1 MVFNLSM
8 DTIVYI
14 NSLIQPKNGT
24 GFIPIFTVCIILVIT
39 IPLIILT
46 FGIMSSMKNTTLT
59 LTEKELII
67 KSAFYGRKIPLENI
81 MIDGIKAISLDHDT
95 DYDLSFR
102 TNGTALSQF
111 KSGWFRLKNHEKA
124 LVFITDKDSVVLI
137 PTKDYLLLFSMD
149 NIDEFINKIKAL
161 KR

>member
-1 MVFNLSM
+1 MVFNQNM
-8 DTIVYI
+8 GTVVYI
-14 NSLIQPKNGT
+14 NSLIQPKGGT
-24 GFIPIFTVCIILVIT
+24 GLIPIFMVGLILVIT

-46 FGIMSSMKNTTLT
+46 LGIISSIKNTTFT
-59 LTEKELII
+59 LTENELII

-81 MIDGIKAISLDHDT
+81 MIDGIKGISLDHDT
-95 DYDLSFR
+95 DYNLSFR
-102 TNGTALSQF
+102 TNGTALPQF
-111 KSGWFRLKNHEKA
+111 KSGWFRLKDREKA
-124 LVFITDKDSVVLI
+124 LVFITDKNNVVLI

>member
-1 MVFNLSM
+1 M
-8 DTIVYI
+8 DTVVYI
-14 NSLIQPKNGT
+14 NSLIQPKGGT
-24 GFIPIFTVCIILVIT
+24 GFLPIIMVSLMLVII

-46 FGIMSSMKNTTLT
+46 FGIINSMHNTALT
-59 LTEKELII
+59 LTERELII

-81 MIDGIKAISLDHDT
+81 MIDGIKAISLDEDT
-95 DYDLSFR
+95 DYDLAMR
-102 TNGTALSQF
+102 TNGTALPQF
-111 KSGWFRLKNHEKA
+111 KSGWFRLKDREKA
-124 LVFITDKDSVVLI
+124 LVFITDKNSVVLI

>member
-1 MVFNLSM
+1 MFNLSM

-14 NSLIQPKNGT
+14 NSLIQPKGGT
-24 GFIPIFTVCIILVIT
+24 GFVPVFTVGLVLVII
-39 IPLIILT
+39 IPFVILS
-46 FGIMSSMKNTTLT
+46 FGIMSSMRNTTLT
-59 LTEKELII
+59 LTESELII
-67 KSAFYGRKIPLENI
+67 KAALYGRKIPLENI

-95 DYDLSFR
+95 DYNLAFR
-102 TNGTALSQF
+102 TNGTAMSQY

-124 LVFITDKDSVVLI
+124 LVFITDKNSVALI